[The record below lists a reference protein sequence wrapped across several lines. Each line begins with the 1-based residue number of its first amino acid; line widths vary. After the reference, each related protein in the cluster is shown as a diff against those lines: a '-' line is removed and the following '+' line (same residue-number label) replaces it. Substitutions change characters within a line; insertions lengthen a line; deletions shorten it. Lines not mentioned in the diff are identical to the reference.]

1 MDKALEVCEFYLC
14 FLRSLEKLT
23 EIGKPKVIPT
33 FASFRP
39 KEGSVTHHDPTET
52 LRRDPSR
59 GDSRIKSSKHQVRS
73 SKSHKRNSCDEK
85 SKAQRAQSTL
95 TNPPS
100 SSIVKA
106 QSHGDVYVLD
116 KAGDPQNLAFG
127 TLDRYATPI
136 YSRIGAGN
144 IIGSDSTLKIDRTLS
159 NEKGLVLSAP
169 NALGQHDIH
178 PLRHFD
184 QGNREEYRVKK
195 VAGSEHRKGQAED
208 YVPLGS
214 HLVTRAEHGFDETIR
229 SLSRSDQE
237 WSSPDPHSGQA
248 LPSDQQ
254 CDPDLEPIGDAGS
267 SIEERPATFDS
278 SFQKRRLDLTR
289 RIDAQP
295 HSAESWLEVRGACVM
310 HYLICS
316 VAFVERCITFRLRNE
331 SRYSD
336 VCSACIPR
344 NITDLGPTNS
354 L

>member
-14 FLRSLEKLT
+14 FLRSLEKLK
-23 EIGKPKVIPT
+23 EIGKPRQIPT

-73 SKSHKRNSCDEK
+73 SKGHKKYLWDEQ
-85 SKAQRAQSTL
+85 SKALRAQSTL
-95 TNPPS
+95 TTPSS

-106 QSHGDVYVLD
+106 QLHGDVYVLD
-116 KAGDPQNLAFG
+116 KAGDPRNLAFG

-144 IIGSDSTLKIDRTLS
+144 IIGSDPTLKIDRTLS
-159 NEKGLVLSAP
+159 DGKGLVLSAP
-169 NALGQHDIH
+169 NALGQRDIH

-184 QGNREEYRVKK
+184 QGKCEEYRVKK
-195 VAGSEHRKGQAED
+195 VAGSEHGKGQAED

-214 HLVTRAEHGFDETIR
+214 HLVTRAELGFDDTIR
-229 SLSRSDQE
+229 SLSRSDPE

-254 CDPDLEPIGDAGS
+254 CDSDLELIGDAGS

-278 SFQKRRLDLTR
+278 SFQKRRMDLTR

-295 HSAESWLEVRGACVM
+295 HSAESWLEVRSACVM
-310 HYLICS
+310 YYLSLQRCFCQKDAS
-316 VAFVERCITFRLRNE
+316 YFVGEVNFDI
-331 SRYSD
+331 
-336 VCSACIPR
+336 
-344 NITDLGPTNS
+344 
-354 L
+354 